1 MEDYDKYVVA
11 CYDGHTP
18 GKLQR
23 RRLATGA
30 ENGSFMSI
38 SQEVFQQAPAY
49 YAENPVTQRMLLCAV
64 DRACAYASQAA
75 AACAEYSRVVAE
87 NERLQHQ
94 LAQRQTAEDAYR
106 ELWLNSDRCYT
117 FDRTGRAV
125 ELLNCTT
132 ISSKS
137 AALPPAWYSRGRISF
152 VTLYCCRGLGS
163 FQESGSALPG
173 LSEEPHTWSAG
184 LLMRFSKSIA
194 LASLAAGRKWRGTL
208 SASACSPTTPL
219 TPTVDHSMPQP
230 KR

>member
-1 MEDYDKYVVA
+1 MHYFEIEAANASEGRA

-18 GKLQR
+18 GELQR

-30 ENGSFMSI
+30 EKGSFMSI

-49 YAENPVTQRMLLCAV
+49 YAENPVTQRMLLCAA

-106 ELWLNSDRCYT
+106 ELWLNSDRYYT

-125 ELLNCTT
+125 ELLNSTFEWAARVIARPPFSPCDDYIIKIRGVDPSQITLEWWQRFCFGMLDLAKRGGWSCT
-132 ISSKS
+132 S
-137 AALPPAWYSRGRISF
+137 
-152 VTLYCCRGLGS
+152 
-163 FQESGSALPG
+163 
-173 LSEEPHTWSAG
+173 
-184 LLMRFSKSIA
+184 
-194 LASLAAGRKWRGTL
+194 
-208 SASACSPTTPL
+208 
-219 TPTVDHSMPQP
+219 
-230 KR
+230 